1 MEVAKKKRDT
11 SRINNARIH
20 LRVELFFFFL
30 DSSIIFT
37 LSDATL
43 LDEHKSAKSFFQF
56 IFEIR
61 DKNKDFQT
69 FFLLF
74 LKNRRKTEMKA
85 LFTKS
90 FVFSNLVEMKSSSSY
105 SLDGNCL
112 AFIKNLKNFFP
123 FTFSLSSTRR

>member
-74 LKNRRKTEMKA
+74 LKNRRKSEMKA

-90 FVFSNLVEMKSSSSY
+90 FVFFKS
-105 SLDGNCL
+105 G
-112 AFIKNLKNFFP
+112 
-123 FTFSLSSTRR
+123 